1 MGDRRETFER
11 ELSPEPGRTALVVV
25 DMQRGFLDP
34 GEAMEV
40 PPARE
45 TVPAIQGLLALF
57 RDRRMPVVFTEFVYS
72 ESAPLLVGRLHPEH
86 LPAKPGAPR
95 GFGLPSSSC
104 LEGTPSADTVPDLA
118 PRPGELIVRKRGYDA
133 FAGTPLDGALR
144 ARNVTSLVV
153 TGTMTDIC
161 VLATVIGAFHREYR
175 VTVVEDGVSTL
186 WPEIQRATLDIIGR
200 AYGRIATAKEISDR
214 ISSWSH

>member
-1 MGDRRETFER
+1 MADRREAFER
-11 ELSPEPGRTALVVV
+11 ALAPEPGRTALVVV
-25 DMQRGFLDP
+25 DMQRGFLDL

-45 TVPAIQGLLALF
+45 IVPAIQNLLSVF
-57 RDRRMPVVFTEFVYS
+57 RSRRLPVVFTEFVYS
-72 ESAPLLVGRLHPEH
+72 EGVPVLIGRLHPEH
-86 LPAKPGAPR
+86 RPAPPGAPR

-104 LEGTPSADTVPDLA
+104 LEGTTSAETVPDLA
-118 PRPGELIVRKRGYDA
+118 PRPDEIVVRKRGYDA
-133 FAGTPLDGALR
+133 FAGTLLDRALR

-161 VLATVIGAFHREYR
+161 VLATVTAALHREYR
-175 VTVVEDGVSTL
+175 VTVVEDGVATL

-200 AYGRIATAKEISDR
+200 AYARIATSKEVADDISR
-214 ISSWSH
+214 W